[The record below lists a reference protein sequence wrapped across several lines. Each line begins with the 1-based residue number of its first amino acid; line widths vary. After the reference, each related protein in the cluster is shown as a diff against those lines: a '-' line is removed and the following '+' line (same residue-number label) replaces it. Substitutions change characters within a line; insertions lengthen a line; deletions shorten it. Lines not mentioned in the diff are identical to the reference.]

1 MRPLKKQYKNTIA
14 VFTRTAGGVMVKKGI
29 ETKFVQEKLREL
41 IHVGIALSAEHNI
54 DDLLDLI
61 LTKARELTN
70 ADAGS
75 LYLIEHN
82 EEGEPASLKF
92 ILFQNDSLDIA
103 LPTEFN
109 IPIDTESIAGF
120 VAFTGQILNLPNVY
134 EIPSSYPFHFN
145 RSLDEKTGYRTRSML
160 TVPMVTPNKEIIGVV
175 QLINRKKERIL
186 LRKQEDFDEYV
197 IPFDEHDVEL
207 VHALASQ
214 AAVSLHN
221 RQLLFEIE
229 NLFESFI
236 RAAVLA
242 VEQRDPTTK
251 GHSVRVAHLTVEF
264 AKAVTAWTSGPYAR
278 VSFHSTHLKELYYAG
293 ILHDF
298 GKIGV
303 REFILL
309 KSKKLFPEDFTRI
322 QYRFQLALKD
332 IELEK
337 ERKKLATLL
346 RMGTTNIEPI
356 FEIIEAS
363 ARNKRRELEEL
374 WELVLQLNE
383 PSVVREKVHIPWSKL
398 SSLYYIDASGSR
410 CPIFEKEDIVRLSI
424 PKGSLS
430 PEERHE
436 IESHVQRSYEFLR
449 QIPWTRTYRNVPE
462 IVYAHHEKLD
472 GSGYPRGLRKDDIP
486 IQTRMMTICDIFD
499 ALCAQDRPYKPAVT
513 IGRALE
519 ILECEVHEGKLDRDL
534 FHIFHEKKI
543 WQTVPHFRNKV

>member
-1 MRPLKKQYKNTIA
+1 
-14 VFTRTAGGVMVKKGI
+14 MVKKGI

>member
-519 ILECEVHEGKLDRDL
+519 ILESEVHEGKLDRDL